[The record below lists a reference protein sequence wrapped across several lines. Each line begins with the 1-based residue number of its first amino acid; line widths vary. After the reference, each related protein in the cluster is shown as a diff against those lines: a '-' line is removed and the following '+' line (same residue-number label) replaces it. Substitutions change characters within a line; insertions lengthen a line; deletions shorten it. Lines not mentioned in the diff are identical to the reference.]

1 MDKEDLIKQ
10 ITDNLLKIKNK
21 LKNNIIKEAIKK
33 NLTNFD
39 YEAFS
44 LIIDGYLEN
53 QEKLV
58 TLEDRFLKQLSEAS
72 IVFIENTNSESRV
85 KLYKILL
92 LDSINLLI
100 DIYNEVIPKYKKQS
114 ILYQMVDTLSKIS
127 REEFSTR
134 YDNLLNLLNN
144 SEENSNL
151 ILYTKTEN
159 KPFKLFRNSNKSLGV
174 IVGGDDNKIS
184 LTKERLIN
192 TVYEGQEYSHH
203 KSYADVVIERI
214 LDNSIFDKIENEHNS
229 SKIVDESLNKKISE
243 LENKNYELIG
253 QISELKNMYEKR
265 ENEFSQV
272 SEVLEKSKTLE
283 SEFDNAKEAVLKN
296 IELKQATTYWEEQA
310 EKYDKK
316 YKFYFKTNIGI
327 GVALIIITFLLIN
340 FTGLFITNISDSA
353 DKKITETISQIAHS
367 ASFFNYIIF
376 IMFTTIMVWM
386 MKILVKIML
395 SNYHLAVDANERVIM
410 INTYLVLLE
419 DGKGFEENDR
429 KVILDNIF
437 RQTNHGIIKD
447 ETSVTM
453 ADLVSSFKK

>member
-85 KLYKILL
+85 ELYKILL

-203 KSYADVVIERI
+203 KSYADVVIEKI
-214 LDNSIFDKIENEHNS
+214 LDNTIFDNIKNNNDEIRKTSFIEAKLEAL
-229 SKIVDESLNKKISE
+229 DKKNFE
-243 LENKNYELIG
+243 VLG
-253 QISELKNMYEKR
+253 QFSELKNLFERR
-265 ENEFSQV
+265 EAEFAQV
-272 SEVLEKSKTLE
+272 SEILEKSKTLV
-283 SEFDNAKEAVLKN
+283 SEFENAKEAVLKN

-316 YKFYFKTNIGI
+316 YKFYFWANII
-327 GVALIIITFLLIN
+327 IAVILIISAFFLIN
-340 FTGLFITNISDSA
+340 KSGLFMNNITVDNSNAIENLKNLVQSVP
-353 DKKITETISQIAHS
+353 
-367 ASFFNYIIF
+367 FFNYVIF
-376 IMFTTIMVWM
+376 ILYTTLVIWI

-419 DGKGFEENDR
+419 DGKGFEESDK

-447 ETSVTM
+447 ETSVTV
-453 ADLVSSFKK
+453 ADIVSSFKK

>member
-1 MDKEDLIKQ
+1 MVDNQLIEEISKKLFFVQ
-10 ITDNLLKIKNK
+10 NK
-21 LKNNIIKEAIKK
+21 LKN
-33 NLTNFD
+33 
-39 YEAFS
+39 S
-44 LIIDGYLEN
+44 LIINTFKTYLESDSFTN
-53 QEKLV
+53 EN
-58 TLEDRFLKQLSEAS
+58 FIS
-72 IVFIENTNSESRV
+72 IINYYIENKNKLDFFNNTELNELYEELNKFIKYTENESRIISNKV
-85 KLYKILL
+85 AL
-92 LDSINLLI
+92 LDSINFI
-100 DIYNEVIPKYKKQS
+100 IYYFDKLKDKPNIKIKVINQ
-114 ILYQMVDTLSKIS
+114 SKIS
-127 REEFSTR
+127 EDEFSKR
-134 YDNLLNLLNN
+134 YDRLATLLNN
-144 SEENSNL
+144 SSDESNL
-151 ILYTKTEN
+151 ILHTKSGN
-159 KPFKLFRNSNKSLGV
+159 QPFKLFKNDSGSIIINTGISENDNISISKS
-174 IVGGDDNKIS
+174 
-184 LTKERLIN
+184 RLIDIIYKN
-192 TVYEGQEYSHH
+192 KNYS
-203 KSYADVVIERI
+203 KDEFYLTVVIEKI
-214 LDNSIFDKIENEHNS
+214 LDNTIFDNFERQNDFDGLPTIILE
-229 SKIVDESLNKKISE
+229 SKIKDLEKKNFE
-243 LENKNYELIG
+243 VLG
-253 QISELKNMYEKR
+253 QFSELKNLFEKR

-272 SEVLEKSKTLE
+272 SEVLEKSKTLK

-447 ETSVTM
+447 ETSVTV
-453 ADLVSSFKK
+453 ADIVSSFKK

>member
-229 SKIVDESLNKKISE
+229 SNIVDESLNKKISE

-283 SEFDNAKEAVLKN
+283 SEFYNAKEAVLKN
-296 IELKQATTYWEEQA
+296 IELKQATTYWEKQA
-310 EKYDKK
+310 INYNGK
-316 YKFYFKTNIGI
+316 YKFYFWANII
-327 GVALIIITFLLIN
+327 IAVILIISAFFLIN
-340 FTGLFITNISDSA
+340 KSGLFIQNITVDNSNAIEGLKNLVQSVP
-353 DKKITETISQIAHS
+353 
-367 ASFFNYIIF
+367 FFNYVIF
-376 IMFTTIMVWM
+376 ILYTTLVIWI

-410 INTYLVLLE
+410 LNTYLILLE
-419 DGKGFEENDR
+419 DGKGFEESDK

>member
-85 KLYKILL
+85 ELYKILL

-203 KSYADVVIERI
+203 KSYADVVIEKI
-214 LDNSIFDKIENEHNS
+214 LDNTIFDNIKNNNDEIRKTSFIEAKLEAL
-229 SKIVDESLNKKISE
+229 DKKNFE
-243 LENKNYELIG
+243 VLG
-253 QISELKNMYEKR
+253 QFSELKNLFERR
-265 ENEFSQV
+265 EAEFAQV
-272 SEVLEKSKTLE
+272 SEILEKSKTLV
-283 SEFDNAKEAVLKN
+283 SEFENAKEAVLKN
-296 IELKQATTYWEEQA
+296 IELKQATTYWEKQT
-310 EKYDKK
+310 EKYNKK
-316 YKFYFKTNIGI
+316 YLIYFGINIFIAICLIVTTFY
-327 GVALIIITFLLIN
+327 LIN
-340 FTGLFITNISDSA
+340 HTGLFITNISDSA
-353 DKKITETISQIAHS
+353 DKKLTETISQIAHS

-419 DGKGFEENDR
+419 DGKGFEESDR

-447 ETSVTM
+447 ETSVTV
-453 ADLVSSFKK
+453 ADIVSSFKK